1 MGDQALR
8 VGDLY
13 WTQREPNEWV
23 LVQMCDVDEA
33 AASATAALVD
43 EATGGPV
50 VGSEPFTLSTIACAV
65 RPANPLFTTSAD
77 MTALRYLHEASLVK
91 NLHDRW
97 IADERQPYTSMSNVL
112 IAVNPLRYLTS
123 VDKSMY
129 VRQSL
134 DMSPPHPFHVAENAY
149 RQLRSVRQNQS
160 IVISGESGSGK
171 TETSKIILD
180 FLTDRSGLGSMSSG
194 ADNAHEHALGDR
206 LMKTIPILE
215 SFGNAKTHRNHNSSR
230 FGKYMRLQF
239 SPDVI
244 DLSST
249 ALRLTGASIDTY
261 LLETSRVVLP
271 PSGERNFHVLYELLR
286 SGDAKLLNDL
296 KLIPNP
302 YATGAHYDDID
313 GWIDKYQYLN
323 QSGCTSSPLLDDRG
337 NFGKLVQALKYVNI
351 DATDLF
357 RVVSGLLH
365 LGNVQFGE
373 EETCEGTTAAVHP
386 DDMAGGAVAVA
397 AEMLGLE
404 PTSLVNAIL
413 TKKFSRQTQGR
424 PGMLQR
430 EASVHFKKKD
440 TRQASYSRD
449 TIAKVIYEQVFG
461 SLMRQCADA
470 LEFNFEKKDE
480 LPYIGVLDIFGF
492 EDFEPQNRN
501 SLEQLMI
508 NYANETLQSLFNQC
522 ILKAEQELY
531 TSEHIWAPQQ
541 TSVVFPF
548 ASRNMGSR
556 DTSRRS
562 GVDGPSHAPISYV
575 DNNECLSL
583 IAAKHEGIFAILD
596 TVAKVAGPTD
606 QRLID
611 NFHKY
616 FGNHPCFV
624 QPHPK
629 DMHHTFCIRHY
640 AGVVRYRIDSF
651 LDKNS
656 NVTSR
661 QFHDL
666 LASSTLAIL
675 HTTSASSQTPSRIT
689 SDSSLGSMTRSPTPS
704 TKKTSG
710 SMSYLFSMQM
720 RTLTSELNSTRS
732 NFIRCIKPNAAMDAR
747 VFDRRSVL
755 DQLRSSGTIQ
765 ACQVLQV
772 GLPTR
777 VSYVDVAS
785 IYTTLLGADFMFD
798 WFHASDR
805 VFTQALCHVLGFPA
819 DAYRLGDSRLF
830 FKTGQIHLLDSV
842 LQVSS
847 PSTMTPDTLKAAL
860 THYMAKRRWV
870 SAATKVAVCR
880 YVQLAYVDVQRK
892 RHVIVLQCWFRQHL
906 ACRLVATERTQRR
919 VANMW
924 GRLVHKSGVQRAF
937 DGAQEDKLALL
948 EALLSQQRAVPSG
961 CKWLLQWLGPMQRTM
976 YVQKLGRA
984 ACVGYLAK
992 RVFVAMFE
1000 TVRERRACV
1009 QIQAQVRRVAAAAVV
1024 DALRKRKRAHELWRR
1039 IRIRVK
1045 ATIWFFAMYRRAHV
1059 SCLERDNARLRV
1071 ENAQLQA
1078 RFEGRGGP
1086 HELKVREL
1094 ERQVQ
1099 RLQQQLNEATNVL
1112 PLIIQPNDAARHDVQ
1127 TNDMGCQV
1135 DALAW
1140 PHMTLL
1146 RGGSSSHGLSSH
1158 PLRRVIDADMTSQFQ
1173 REVQQQQELTQKIR
1187 EIVRICTSHGPT
1199 SPP

>member
-616 FGNHPCFV
+616 FGNHPWYEGSYVHCSLQNHRQNVFGSLMRQCADALEFNFEKKDELPYIGVLDIFGFEDFEPQNRNSLEQLMINYANETLQSLFNQCILKAEQELYTRSGVDGPSHAPISYVDNNECLSLIAAKHEGIFAILDTVAKVAGPTDQRLIDNFHKYFGNHPCFV

-830 FKTGQIHLLDSV
+830 FKTGGTS
-842 LQVSS
+842 
-847 PSTMTPDTLKAAL
+847 
-860 THYMAKRRWV
+860 
-870 SAATKVAVCR
+870 
-880 YVQLAYVDVQRK
+880 
-892 RHVIVLQCWFRQHL
+892 
-906 ACRLVATERTQRR
+906 
-919 VANMW
+919 
-924 GRLVHKSGVQRAF
+924 
-937 DGAQEDKLALL
+937 
-948 EALLSQQRAVPSG
+948 
-961 CKWLLQWLGPMQRTM
+961 
-976 YVQKLGRA
+976 
-984 ACVGYLAK
+984 
-992 RVFVAMFE
+992 
-1000 TVRERRACV
+1000 
-1009 QIQAQVRRVAAAAVV
+1009 
-1024 DALRKRKRAHELWRR
+1024 
-1039 IRIRVK
+1039 
-1045 ATIWFFAMYRRAHV
+1045 AMYRAV
-1059 SCLERDNARLRV
+1059 C
-1071 ENAQLQA
+1071 
-1078 RFEGRGGP
+1078 
-1086 HELKVREL
+1086 
-1094 ERQVQ
+1094 
-1099 RLQQQLNEATNVL
+1099 
-1112 PLIIQPNDAARHDVQ
+1112 
-1127 TNDMGCQV
+1127 
-1135 DALAW
+1135 
-1140 PHMTLL
+1140 
-1146 RGGSSSHGLSSH
+1146 
-1158 PLRRVIDADMTSQFQ
+1158 
-1173 REVQQQQELTQKIR
+1173 
-1187 EIVRICTSHGPT
+1187 
-1199 SPP
+1199 

>member
-1 MGDQALR
+1 
-8 VGDLY
+8 
-13 WTQREPNEWV
+13 
-23 LVQMCDVDEA
+23 
-33 AASATAALVD
+33 
-43 EATGGPV
+43 
-50 VGSEPFTLSTIACAV
+50 
-65 RPANPLFTTSAD
+65 
-77 MTALRYLHEASLVK
+77 
-91 NLHDRW
+91 
-97 IADERQPYTSMSNVL
+97 
-112 IAVNPLRYLTS
+112 
-123 VDKSMY
+123 
-129 VRQSL
+129 
-134 DMSPPHPFHVAENAY
+134 
-149 RQLRSVRQNQS
+149 
-160 IVISGESGSGK
+160 
-171 TETSKIILD
+171 
-180 FLTDRSGLGSMSSG
+180 
-194 ADNAHEHALGDR
+194 
-206 LMKTIPILE
+206 
-215 SFGNAKTHRNHNSSR
+215 
-230 FGKYMRLQF
+230 
-239 SPDVI
+239 
-244 DLSST
+244 
-249 ALRLTGASIDTY
+249 
-261 LLETSRVVLP
+261 
-271 PSGERNFHVLYELLR
+271 
-286 SGDAKLLNDL
+286 
-296 KLIPNP
+296 
-302 YATGAHYDDID
+302 
-313 GWIDKYQYLN
+313 
-323 QSGCTSSPLLDDRG
+323 
-337 NFGKLVQALKYVNI
+337 
-351 DATDLF
+351 
-357 RVVSGLLH
+357 
-365 LGNVQFGE
+365 
-373 EETCEGTTAAVHP
+373 
-386 DDMAGGAVAVA
+386 
-397 AEMLGLE
+397 
-404 PTSLVNAIL
+404 
-413 TKKFSRQTQGR
+413 
-424 PGMLQR
+424 
-430 EASVHFKKKD
+430 
-440 TRQASYSRD
+440 
-449 TIAKVIYEQVFG
+449 VFG

-470 LEFNFEKKDE
+470 LEFNFDKKDE

-501 SLEQLMI
+501 SLEQLLI

-541 TSVVFPF
+541 TSVAFPF
-548 ASRNMGSR
+548 AARNMGSR
-556 DTSRRS
+556 ETSRRL
-562 GVDGPSHAPISYV
+562 GVDGPTLPQAPISYD

-583 IAAKHEGIFAILD
+583 IAAKHEGMFAILD

-629 DMHHTFCIRHY
+629 DMRHTFCIRHY

-689 SDSSLGSMTRSPTPS
+689 SDSSLGSITRGPTPS

-755 DQLRSSGTIQ
+755 DQLRCSGTIQ

-785 IYTTLLGADFMFD
+785 IYTTVLGADFMFD
-798 WFHASDR
+798 WFHANDR

-830 FKTGQIHLLDSV
+830 FKTG
-842 LQVSS
+842 VSS

-880 YVQLAYVDVQRK
+880 HVQLAYVDVQRK

-948 EALLSQQRAVPSG
+948 EALLSQQRVVPSG

-992 RVFVAMFE
+992 RAFVAMFE

-1009 QIQAQVRRVAAAAVV
+1009 QIQAQV
-1024 DALRKRKRAHELWRR
+1024 
-1039 IRIRVK
+1039 
-1045 ATIWFFAMYRRAHV
+1045 
-1059 SCLERDNARLRV
+1059 
-1071 ENAQLQA
+1071 
-1078 RFEGRGGP
+1078 
-1086 HELKVREL
+1086 
-1094 ERQVQ
+1094 
-1099 RLQQQLNEATNVL
+1099 
-1112 PLIIQPNDAARHDVQ
+1112 
-1127 TNDMGCQV
+1127 
-1135 DALAW
+1135 
-1140 PHMTLL
+1140 
-1146 RGGSSSHGLSSH
+1146 
-1158 PLRRVIDADMTSQFQ
+1158 
-1173 REVQQQQELTQKIR
+1173 
-1187 EIVRICTSHGPT
+1187 
-1199 SPP
+1199 